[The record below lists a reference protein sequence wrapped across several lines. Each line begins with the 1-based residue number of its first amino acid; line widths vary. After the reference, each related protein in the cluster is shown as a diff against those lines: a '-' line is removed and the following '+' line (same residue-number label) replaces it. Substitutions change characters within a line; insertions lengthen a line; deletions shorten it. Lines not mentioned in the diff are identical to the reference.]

1 MVSVDIMVAALTT
14 PWSVKGVSEEAKQ
27 AAKRLAHQS
36 NKTMGAWL
44 SDLILNQ
51 PAPESSQKAEK
62 EMANLILALA
72 KRISVLEKTVAE
84 HAQSMESRLRTLEND
99 TLENNVA

>member
-1 MVSVDIMVAALTT
+1 MVAALTT
-14 PWSVKGVSEEAKQ
+14 PWSVKGVSEDAKL

-51 PAPESSQKAEK
+51 PAPESSQKTEK
-62 EMANLILALA
+62 EMASLILALA
-72 KRISVLEKTVAE
+72 KRISVLEKTVAD
-84 HAQSMESRLRTLEND
+84 HVQSVESRLQRVEN
-99 TLENNVA
+99 EGA

>member
-1 MVSVDIMVAALTT
+1 MVAALTT

-36 NKTMGAWL
+36 HKTMGVWL

-51 PAPESSQKAEK
+51 PVPESSQKAEK
-62 EMANLILALA
+62 EMASLILALA
-72 KRISVLEKTVAE
+72 KRISVLEKTVAD
-84 HAQSMESRLRTLEND
+84 HVQSVESRLQTVENGG
-99 TLENNVA
+99 A

>member
-1 MVSVDIMVAALTT
+1 MVAALTT

-36 NKTMGAWL
+36 NKTMGVWL

-72 KRISVLEKTVAE
+72 KRISVLEKTVSE

-99 TLENNVA
+99 ALDHNGV